1 MIVVSKLIL
10 KDLTKRG
17 DHLERE
23 RERERETERATA
35 RERERERETERE
47 REREFR
53 SIEMIQSCLLDR
65 CFQHQNIKD
74 NTSMS
79 YLVPMKPKKITRD
92 NSENLEK
99 KLESLRGIPKKL

>member
-1 MIVVSKLIL
+1 
-10 KDLTKRG
+10 
-17 DHLERE
+17 
-23 RERERETERATA
+23 
-35 RERERERETERE
+35 
-47 REREFR
+47 
-53 SIEMIQSCLLDR
+53 MIQSCIIDR